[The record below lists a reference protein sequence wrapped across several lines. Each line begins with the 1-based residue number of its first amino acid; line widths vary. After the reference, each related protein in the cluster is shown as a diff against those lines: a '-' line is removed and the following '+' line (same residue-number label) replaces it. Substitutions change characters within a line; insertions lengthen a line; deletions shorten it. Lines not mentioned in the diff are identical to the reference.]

1 MYLIKADKDRVTVLK
16 KLRED
21 DKMCTVVVQG
31 EVVSGERTKICNGEI
46 PPTKE
51 EREEEI
57 RYIRDGQ
64 Q

>member
-1 MYLIKADKDRVTVLK
+1 MTVLK